1 MRAPH
6 PAGVLI
12 LLGLGLASALAAEP
26 VAVLVSIL
34 PQKYLVD
41 RVGDGRVRTSV
52 LVGPGQNPH
61 TYEPTARQMAEVSR
75 ARAYFRVGVDF
86 EEAWLGR
93 IVQTN
98 PRLRVIDQ
106 REGIRL
112 RPADAGHDHGEDAQG
127 RPDPHIWTSP
137 PLARL
142 MATQVRDEL
151 TALDPEGA
159 RAYAV
164 GFAGL
169 AADLDALDTEI
180 RQALADHTRRRFM
193 VFHPSWGYFADTY
206 GLEQIAIEQRGKE
219 PGGRTLGAL
228 IDEARAEGV
237 RVVFIEPQDNPAPA
251 KAVARAVG
259 AQAVTVDALAQ
270 DYIANLRRVAAAF
283 SAALR

>member
-6 PAGVLI
+6 LAGVLI

-26 VAVLVSIL
+26 VPVLVSIL

-112 RPADAGHDHGEDAQG
+112 RPADAGHDHGDDSQG

-142 MATQVRDEL
+142 MAAQVRDEL

-219 PGGRTLGAL
+219 PGARTLGAL

-251 KAVARAVG
+251 KAVAHAVG
-259 AQAVTVDALAQ
+259 ARAVTVDALAE